1 MQTQRKGAPFEKGVA
16 VLSIDDGNFDDFRLY
31 ETVLSKKDLSATFNV
46 TTGTVGEPLCITEE
60 ELRIMHRDPRIE
72 IAAHGHRHQNDEED
86 ILAGT
91 DLLRRWLDL
100 GSEPIGF
107 ASPGS
112 RMKTPFIRENAEYLQ
127 SLGLL
132 YARTAGNPE
141 PYPWQLELR
150 ERLRAAGASEYAVKN
165 AANLIRSFD
174 DMCMHSV
181 VVFHDTPLE
190 DLYQMVE
197 LAAEEKACVVFLF
210 HRTRKPGE
218 ADYDSP
224 WSYDYDSFVEFAGY
238 LAKRRDEGA
247 ILVQTAREAY
257 LTSRSGGDQS

>member
-1 MQTQRKGAPFEKGVA
+1 MKQKIFIKMVA
-16 VLSIDDGNFDDFRLY
+16 LAMACL
-31 ETVLSKKDLSATFNV
+31 L
-46 TTGTVGEPLCITEE
+46 TVGFVP
-60 ELRIMHRDPRIE
+60 MWSVV
-72 IAAHGHRHQNDEED
+72 AATKEVCPTTW
-86 ILAGT
+86 A
-91 DLLRRWLDL
+91 
-100 GSEPIGF
+100 
-107 ASPGS
+107 
-112 RMKTPFIRENAEYLQ
+112 
-127 SLGLL
+127 
-132 YARTAGNPE
+132 
-141 PYPWQLELR
+141 ELR

-181 VVFHDTPLE
+181 VVYHDTPLE

-197 LAAEEKACVVFLF
+197 LAAEEMACAVFLF